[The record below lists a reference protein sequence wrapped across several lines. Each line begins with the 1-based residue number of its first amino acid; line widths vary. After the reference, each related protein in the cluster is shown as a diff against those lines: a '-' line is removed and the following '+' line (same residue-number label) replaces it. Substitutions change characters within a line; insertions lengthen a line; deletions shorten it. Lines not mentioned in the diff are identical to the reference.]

1 MHRERKKVARII
13 CWIVWEI
20 SKIFFVYPGNIM
32 ISTHRQRKRRGSG
45 NVHPASGALCVTNWW
60 QPQLFWS
67 HQSLPISFPGATS
80 SRVEMTANIIL
91 WFWNACCKLL
101 ALNNH
106 QMVLDMLMLL
116 SYLHKLKPLLGCF
129 AQTWC
134 CIMLPSLSK
143 ISKLWASMDRL
154 WLCLCLSP
162 SENLGS
168 FAGSAMSTCEAEMVL
183 AAEAP
188 GMAQRLDE
196 LLKWPF

>member
-1 MHRERKKVARII
+1 MCIQPVELSVLL
-13 CWIVWEI
+13 
-20 SKIFFVYPGNIM
+20 
-32 ISTHRQRKRRGSG
+32 TDGSLSC
-45 NVHPASGALCVTNWW
+45 SGATKAY
-60 QPQLFWS
+60 QYLF
-67 HQSLPISFPGATS
+67 QVRLAQG
-80 SRVEMTANIIL
+80 VEMTANIIL